1 MTSVLRFRL
10 VFLLLF
16 CLGGQPAL
24 AQDDEILPAGG
35 NAYDEALSAL
45 SSGLS
50 FKERGD
56 YSGAIRRFSH
66 ALNSGYLDHAN
77 RAIALNNRGNC
88 YAEQEKWDEAL
99 ADYNQSLLL
108 APEFLEAYFNR
119 AGLYYQTGRLKEA
132 VVDYRQAI
140 AQNPSLPQPH
150 YRLAFVWA
158 KLGDYEQ
165 AVAAGE
171 EALNLD
177 PGNQRYLRQLEQWRR
192 EGQAVK

>member
-1 MTSVLRFRL
+1 MTSVLNKPGL
-10 VFLLLF
+10 IFLLLL
-16 CLGGQPAL
+16 CLGGAPAL
-24 AQDDEILPAGG
+24 AQEDVLPQSS
-35 NAYDEALSAL
+35 AYDDALNAL

-66 ALNSGYLDHAN
+66 ALNSGYLDPDN

-88 YAEQEKWDEAL
+88 YAEQEKWEEAL
-99 ADYNQSLLL
+99 ADYDQALLL
-108 APEFLEAYFNR
+108 TPGFFEAYFNR

-132 VVDYRQAI
+132 AADYQQAI

-158 KLGDYEQ
+158 KLGDYER

-177 PGNQRYLRQLEQWRR
+177 PGNQRYRRQLEQWRQER
-192 EGQAVK
+192 QAGK